1 MTDERVEGVRQSSQ
15 TSEVSVSS
23 RGAFSRVI
31 WWVIIAFGLVVT
43 AFLILER
50 YYLFGAIIGGFA
62 VLRLIYTL
70 SLPDRRGPLWL
81 PPLNHS
87 ERALLRSMARD
98 EFLVAA
104 GVIGIS
110 GAQLRQDFNRGM
122 SIAEMATSAGV
133 ALGPIVDA
141 IVSDASVRI
150 DQVVAQGSVARAEGD
165 SAKSKLRAWAERLV
179 NTHKRDLPSGRY

>member
-62 VLRLIYTL
+62 ASYVSFIRFPSPIGA
-70 SLPDRRGPLWL
+70 DRCGC
-81 PPLNHS
+81 H
-87 ERALLRSMARD
+87 
-98 EFLVAA
+98 
-104 GVIGIS
+104 
-110 GAQLRQDFNRGM
+110 
-122 SIAEMATSAGV
+122 
-133 ALGPIVDA
+133 
-141 IVSDASVRI
+141 
-150 DQVVAQGSVARAEGD
+150 
-165 SAKSKLRAWAERLV
+165 
-179 NTHKRDLPSGRY
+179 H

>member
-1 MTDERVEGVRQSSQ
+1 
-15 TSEVSVSS
+15 
-23 RGAFSRVI
+23 
-31 WWVIIAFGLVVT
+31 
-43 AFLILER
+43 
-50 YYLFGAIIGGFA
+50 
-62 VLRLIYTL
+62 
-70 SLPDRRGPLWL
+70 
-81 PPLNHS
+81 
-87 ERALLRSMARD
+87 MARD

-150 DQVVAQGSVARAEGD
+150 DRAVAQGSVEHNEGD
-165 SAKSKLRAWAERLV
+165 SAKSKLRLWAERLV
-179 NTHKRDLPSGRY
+179 HIHKRDLPSSRY

>member
-1 MTDERVEGVRQSSQ
+1 M
-15 TSEVSVSS
+15 SS
-23 RGAFSRVI
+23 RGTFSRVI

-50 YYLFGAIIGGFA
+50 YYLFGAIVGGFA
-62 VLRLIYTL
+62 ILRLIYTL
-70 SLPDRRGPLWL
+70 SLPNWRGPVWV
-81 PPLNHS
+81 PPLSHS

-104 GVIGIS
+104 GIIGIS

-133 ALGPIVDA
+133 ALDPIIDA
-141 IVSDASVRI
+141 IVSDASARI
-150 DQVVAQGSVARAEGD
+150 DQVVAQGSVARVEGD
-165 SAKSKLRAWAERLV
+165 SAKSKLRTWAERLV
-179 NTHKRDLPSGRY
+179 NINERDLPSSQY